1 MSYMIMF
8 YFHPSAV
15 AEKKKGKK
23 MTMVQIR
30 AEIMTCLFLCV
41 ECAFITITDCCCCYD
56 DAVILTKETT
66 NQSNHAIV
74 FTRDLRTAHCYRC
87 HDNLIF

>member
-8 YFHPSAV
+8 YVHPSAV
-15 AEKKKGKK
+15 AEKKKGKE

-30 AEIMTCLFLCV
+30 AEIMTCLFICV

-56 DAVILTKETT
+56 DPVILTKETT
-66 NQSNHAIV
+66 NQSNHALV
-74 FTRDLRTAHCYRC
+74 FTRALRIADCYC
-87 HDNLIF
+87 CPDNLIF